1 MKKSVKI
8 FFEVLLFILCIGLV
22 YLIVKSVMKPVE
34 FKKQQQYRESV
45 AIQRLKDIR
54 TLQVAYKSE
63 NGKFVSTVDSLA
75 DFYNNGKM
83 EIVMQIGSMD
93 DSLAVAHTDK
103 IKKASRKKLTGE
115 DLLKLYEA
123 GDKNLVFNV
132 ATKIPVKDT
141 LFLHRDDFV
150 VDSLKQF
157 YENGN
162 MEIVMQIGSMDD
174 SLAVA
179 NTEAIKKA
187 NRNLKGDQLTAKLQ
201 EAYAAGQNVVY
212 STTTKIPV
220 RDTLFNGRQ
229 DFCIDSIKYI
239 PFSGKPIEMESAIRM
254 VSGVPVPLFEA
265 RIPWKILLVG
275 MDNQLRINL
284 DAEMRDL
291 NRYEGLQVG
300 SVTAPNNNAGNWE

>member
-1 MKKSVKI
+1 MNKVTKI
-8 FFEVLLFILCIGLV
+8 VVEVILLAAIGGLV
-22 YLIVKSVMKPVE
+22 YWLYSNIMAPVKFNKE
-34 FKKQQQYRESV
+34 RDIRKEV
-45 AIQRLKDIR
+45 AVQRLKDIR
-54 TLQVAYKSE
+54 TLQVAYKSVT
-63 NGKFVSTVDSLA
+63 GKFNSS
-75 DFYNNGKM
+75 
-83 EIVMQIGSMD
+83 I
-93 DSLAVAHTDK
+93 
-103 IKKASRKKLTGE
+103 
-115 DLLKLYEA
+115 
-123 GDKNLVFNV
+123 
-132 ATKIPVKDT
+132 
-141 LFLHRDDFV
+141 
-150 VDSLKQF
+150 DSLKQF
-157 YENGN
+157 YENGE

-220 RDTLFNGRQ
+220 CDTLFNGRQ

-275 MDNQLRINL
+275 MDNQLRVNL